1 MTSLPVLITL
11 SRRARLLRQ
20 QQGMTLRS
28 LATKSGLSLR
38 FLMDVEAGRGNISI
52 RRLADLAEAL
62 KTTAADLV
70 TVHSEDPAPK
80 IVALLGVRGS
90 GKTTIGRRLA
100 RRLKVRFVELDKHIE
115 QRAGMRLTEIF
126 TMHGEEFYRRL
137 ERETLTDLLAGRQSM
152 VLAVGGGLV
161 TAPDSYGLL
170 LLMIM
175 VSLVVAS
182 IPTEGRENLMAVL
195 RTVVLAGTFLFAL
208 HTSDASR
215 WMYYASFA
223 LIAVA
228 VSASVIVDAG
238 TKTGAAIDAIAAL
251 LIVLGALFVIGRR
264 FAAHPVITGQSVLAA
279 LCIYLLFGLGYAAVY
294 GVVGALDPVALFGPV
309 NGAQTNLVRIYYS
322 FITLSTVGYGDFVP
336 YANITRMIAV
346 TEALVG
352 QVYLVTIVALLVS
365 HVGHER
371 PSREQRRPPEP
382 NQG

>member
-1 MTSLPVLITL
+1 
-11 SRRARLLRQ
+11 
-20 QQGMTLRS
+20 
-28 LATKSGLSLR
+28 
-38 FLMDVEAGRGNISI
+38 
-52 RRLADLAEAL
+52 
-62 KTTAADLV
+62 
-70 TVHSEDPAPK
+70 
-80 IVALLGVRGS
+80 
-90 GKTTIGRRLA
+90 
-100 RRLKVRFVELDKHIE
+100 
-115 QRAGMRLTEIF
+115 
-126 TMHGEEFYRRL
+126 
-137 ERETLTDLLAGRQSM
+137 
-152 VLAVGGGLV
+152 
-161 TAPDSYGLL
+161 
-170 LLMIM
+170 
-175 VSLVVAS
+175 
-182 IPTEGRENLMAVL
+182 
-195 RTVVLAGTFLFAL
+195 
-208 HTSDASR
+208 
-215 WMYYASFA
+215 
-223 LIAVA
+223 VA

-371 PSREQRRPPEP
+371 PSRERKRPSEP
-382 NQG
+382 DPG